1 MKNVLTYMLSS
12 IIILMF
18 SMPVQAKDQYSVTIL
33 PFTVHSAE
41 NIDYVKQGIEEMLT
55 SRIGASDKIT
65 VTNRSIV
72 TAELKK
78 IKSSDL
84 SLEEIYVLGKKLNSD
99 YVIWGSIAKIGGSVH
114 INGKLT
120 DILNTKS
127 DFVVNTYSQTLDDVI
142 PKINDFSER
151 ILSHILGTTAPAE
164 TRSATSLSSATSPE
178 VPSALSRESQIIAN
192 MRKGPKKVG
201 TLTSVINAE
210 FINAAE
216 PLNRKNFWMSQK
228 IPTEFRGMD
237 IGNVNND
244 GLNDIVIIDKNNVYI
259 YQKTDKELK
268 LLEKING
275 KAHHNYIAVDIADIN
290 RNGTNE
296 IFVTALNGTLLES
309 FVLEFK
315 NGKFE
320 IIASNIRWFF
330 RVIDN
335 SSGMPLLLGQQYG
348 FIKPFD
354 TPIYEMIWKDGKY
367 QSDQKL
373 RIPVGLSIYGLNID
387 DIGIDGKE
395 KVIAL
400 NELDYLYIT
409 EKTEKSLGRLT
420 SIGFTSEELI
430 WKSDDVYG
438 GSNTYI
444 ESSDKAYSSDRE
456 NNAFINLR
464 ILTLDT
470 NNDGKK
476 EIILVKNLSSVGR
489 IFKNIKLFT
498 SSEIYNLEWDGMGL
512 AENWRTKKINGYVA
526 DYALK
531 DIDNDGKQE
540 IVLALV
546 QSTGASLRDRSV
558 LVVYKLDVE

>member
-1 MKNVLTYMLSS
+1 MKKNLTYILCS
-12 IIILMF
+12 IIILIT
-18 SMPVQAKDQYSVTIL
+18 SLPAQAKDQYVVTIL

-41 NIDYVKQGIEEMLT
+41 NIDYIKQGIEEMLT
-55 SRIGASDKIT
+55 SRITASGKIT
-65 VTNRSIV
+65 VSNRNIV
-72 TAELKK
+72 AAELKK
-78 IKSSDL
+78 FKTSDL

-99 YVIWGSIAKIGGSVH
+99 YVIWGSIAKIGSGIH
-114 INGKLT
+114 INGKLA
-120 DILNTKS
+120 DILNSKS
-127 DFVVNTYSQTLDDVI
+127 DFVANTHSQTLDDVI
-142 PKINDFSER
+142 PSINDFSESF
-151 ILSHILGTTAPAE
+151 ILQILGP
-164 TRSATSLSSATSPE
+164 TSLAVTHPTITPSAPSTPE
-178 VPSALSRESQIIAN
+178 VPSSLSRESQIIAS
-192 MRKGPKKVG
+192 MRKGTKKGG
-201 TLTSVINAE
+201 TLTSVINTE

-216 PLNRKNFWMSQK
+216 PLNRKNFWMSQR

-244 GLNDIVIIDKNNVYI
+244 GLNDVVIIDKNNVYI

-275 KAHHNYIAVDIADIN
+275 KTHHNYIAVDIADIN

-296 IFVTALNGTLLES
+296 IFITALNGTLLES

-320 IIASNIRWFF
+320 IIASNLRWFF
-330 RVIDN
+330 RILEN

-367 QSDQKL
+367 LSDQKL
-373 RIPVGLSIYGLNID
+373 RIPSGLSIYGLNID

-395 KVIAL
+395 KIIAL
-400 NELDYLYIT
+400 NELDYLFIT

-420 SIGFTSEELI
+420 SIGFASEELI

-464 ILTLDT
+464 ILTHDT
-470 NNDGKK
+470 NGDGKK

-512 AENWRTKKINGYVA
+512 AENWRTKKINGYVT
-526 DYALK
+526 DYAIK
-531 DIDNDGKQE
+531 DIDNDGNLE

-558 LVVYKLDVE
+558 IVVYKLDVE